1 MPNRGVVSPTSTAEN
16 RTDGTNRTTIFTN
29 SRDATA
35 LYQMNADNAVV
46 SLTDALQAV
55 TECECYDC
63 YSKVAEAA
71 PIMQALGL

>member
-1 MPNRGVVSPTSTAEN
+1 MPNRGVVFAISSAEN
-16 RTDGTNRTTIFTN
+16 RIDSTNHTTIVTD
-29 SRDATA
+29 SRDATT

-55 TECECYDC
+55 TGCEYAD
-63 YSKVAEAA
+63 SSNKVAEAA